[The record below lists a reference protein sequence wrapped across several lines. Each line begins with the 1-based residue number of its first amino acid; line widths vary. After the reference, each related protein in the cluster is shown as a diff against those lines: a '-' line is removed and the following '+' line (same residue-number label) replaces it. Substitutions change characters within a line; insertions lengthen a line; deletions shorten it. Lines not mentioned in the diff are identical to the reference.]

1 MVVSQGRPANRRN
14 QKEIAMTRLDSAKK
28 RLEDAVARLETAIAG
43 NAGLSA
49 GNPEAL
55 RAELEAARKENQI
68 LARTAGQVSARVDK
82 AIGKIR
88 LVLEA

>member
-1 MVVSQGRPANRRN
+1 
-14 QKEIAMTRLDSAKK
+14 MTRLDSAKK

-49 GNPEAL
+49 GDPEAL
-55 RAELEAARKENQI
+55 QAELETARKENEI
-68 LARTAGQVSARVDK
+68 LARTAGRVSARVDK

>member
-14 QKEIAMTRLDSAKK
+14 QKENAMTRLDSAKK
-28 RLEDAVARLETAIAG
+28 RLEDAVVRLETAIAG

-49 GNPEAL
+49 GDHETL
-55 RAELEAARKENQI
+55 RAELEAARKQNQI

>member
-1 MVVSQGRPANRRN
+1 
-14 QKEIAMTRLDSAKK
+14 MTRLDSAKK
-28 RLEDAVARLETAIAG
+28 RLEDAVVRLETAIAG

-49 GNPEAL
+49 GDHDAL

-88 LVLEA
+88 LVLGA

>member
-1 MVVSQGRPANRRN
+1 
-14 QKEIAMTRLDSAKK
+14 MTRLASAKK
-28 RLEDAVARLETAIAG
+28 RLEDAVARLEAAIKEDG
-43 NAGLSA
+43 GLSA
-49 GNPEAL
+49 GASRAL
-55 RAELEAARKENQI
+55 QAELDTARRENQA

>member
-1 MVVSQGRPANRRN
+1 
-14 QKEIAMTRLDSAKK
+14 MTQLDSAKK
-28 RLEDAVARLETAIAG
+28 RLEDAVAQLEAAISD

-49 GNPEAL
+49 GDSRAL
-55 RAELEAARKENQI
+55 QAELAAAHKENKT

-82 AIGKIR
+82 AISKIR